1 MRQWLC
7 CVVLRNVGLWLIFVA
22 IIRTYPYPR
31 IRKKKKRE
39 TVPTGIQNNE
49 VIMIRES
56 HTHTHTYIYIRVYIC
71 RLCDVFQSGE
81 SNPLRRIANESMKSK
96 YDLPQN
102 VEFLILFH
110 RKCLL
115 FLCFFFIFFF
125 KKSNNYV
132 LSGRVWKE
140 GASSKLVESHQERSS
155 LQSKV
160 VDFCESKLSRISRN
174 FAILILQLRK
184 HEGQNSW

>member
-31 IRKKKKRE
+31 IRKKKKKRDG
-39 TVPTGIQNNE
+39 TNRNTKRWSNNDTR
-49 VIMIRES
+49 VS

-102 VEFLILFH
+102 IESLILFH
-110 RKCLL
+110 RMSY
-115 FLCFFFIFFF
+115 FSFFFFF

-132 LSGRVWKE
+132 LSGEAWKE

-160 VDFCESKLSRISRN
+160 IDFCESKLSRISRN

-184 HEGQNSW
+184 HEDQSSW

>member
-1 MRQWLC
+1 MWKPIEHVRKRREKEKKEKKNVIEMRQWLC

-39 TVPTGIQNNE
+39 TVPTEIQNNE
-49 VIMIRES
+49 VIMILES

-71 RLCDVFQSGE
+71 RLCDVFQWGE

-110 RKCLL
+110 RKCLP
-115 FLCFFFIFFF
+115 FLCFLFFVFLF

-132 LSGRVWKE
+132 LSGRAWKE
-140 GASSKLVESHQERSS
+140 GRRKFKISWVASR
-155 LQSKV
+155 
-160 VDFCESKLSRISRN
+160 
-174 FAILILQLRK
+174 A
-184 HEGQNSW
+184 